1 MNLRLQAFRGLVLTA
16 IVAALVGSFRLG
28 LERGFDHTI
37 DVEAYGRMLFAIGA
51 AVSDEVHGKHGYV
64 IDDIADSTL
73 SNSGLRTGHK
83 ERDCSQRR
91 PRALDHELFRVKRPF
106 CMDS

>member
-1 MNLRLQAFRGLVLTA
+1 MNLRLQVFRGLVLTA
-16 IVAALVGSFRLG
+16 ILAALVGSFRLG

-37 DVEAYGRMLFAIGA
+37 GVEAYGRMLFAISA

-73 SNSGLRTGHK
+73 TNSGLRTGHK

-91 PRALDHELFRVKRPF
+91 SRALNHESYRAKRPF